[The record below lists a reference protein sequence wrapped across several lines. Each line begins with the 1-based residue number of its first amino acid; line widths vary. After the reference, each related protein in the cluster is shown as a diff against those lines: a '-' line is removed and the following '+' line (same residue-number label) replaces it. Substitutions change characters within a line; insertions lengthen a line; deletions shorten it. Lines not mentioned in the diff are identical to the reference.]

1 VLGALCCNGII
12 QHCNQP
18 GFASTAASTNPVT
31 GSVMSAL
38 NGGAGE
44 NKPFTRGSLNFN
56 HVDFSP
62 TNK

>member
-12 QHCNQP
+12 QHCDQP
-18 GFASTAASTNPVT
+18 DLVSIAASTKPVT
-31 GSVMSAL
+31 GNVMSAL

-44 NKPFTRGSLNFN
+44 NKPFTQGSLNFN